1 MTSYLFRV
9 DAETNKRLEL
19 ERNIREL
26 ENRIEELNEDLDAEK
41 ASRAKAEKQRKETS
55 EVCVSFSDQGCAFPE
70 KNLSHK
76 FSDLWYINMDA
87 FNILI

>member
-1 MTSYLFRV
+1 MTSYLSRV

-55 EVCVSFSDQGCAFPE
+55 EVCVSFF
-70 KNLSHK
+70 
-76 FSDLWYINMDA
+76 
-87 FNILI
+87 

>member
-1 MTSYLFRV
+1 MTSYLLRV

-55 EVCVSFSDQGCAFPE
+55 EVCVSISDLGYVFSQ

-76 FSDLWYINMDA
+76 FSDIWYINVDA
-87 FNILI
+87 FNISM

>member
-1 MTSYLFRV
+1 MTSYLLRV

-55 EVCVSFSDQGCAFPE
+55 EVCVSFSDQGCVFPE
-70 KNLSHK
+70 KI
-76 FSDLWYINMDA
+76 FSTSFLTSS
-87 FNILI
+87 ILISMLFAF